1 MEFNFSKDTRSP
13 AAIKEAEL
21 KESLDRPTSYYFIAS
36 YLITQI
42 NYNNRSLEENTGYT
56 FDVVGGT
63 GRLGLGWQEK
73 DNALGVYSI
82 VDLSGFNL
90 GSNNFNFYSA
100 EIHLT
105 WTFSP
110 FKVDRLILSGG
121 IYNRQLPMI
130 ISRGGDQF
138 DVDTAE
144 QLGYHAGLNY
154 WRPFSKNYGI
164 QVVGRLYQGVSSG
177 KTPSGSKP
185 NPELSIL
192 GGILG
197 SYRFSNSWMGFV
209 GYQYRQDNMSFPA
222 TTNNTSDPNASNNE
236 IEYSGHY
243 LNLKMEIPF

>member
-1 MEFNFSKDTRSP
+1 MTLSGNWPS
-13 AAIKEAEL
+13 
-21 KESLDRPTSYYFIAS
+21 
-36 YLITQI
+36 
-42 NYNNRSLEENTGYT
+42 
-56 FDVVGGT
+56 
-63 GRLGLGWQEK
+63 RLRLARKRQC
-73 DNALGVYSI
+73 LGVYSI

-154 WRPFSKNYGI
+154 WRPFSKIMEFKSWAVSIKEYRVEKLLLDQNQI
-164 QVVGRLYQGVSSG
+164 Q
-177 KTPSGSKP
+177 
-185 NPELSIL
+185 
-192 GGILG
+192 
-197 SYRFSNSWMGFV
+197 
-209 GYQYRQDNMSFPA
+209 SFPYWVEFWEVIDFRIVGWDLSA
-222 TTNNTSDPNASNNE
+222 INIAKTT
-236 IEYSGHY
+236 
-243 LNLKMEIPF
+243 